1 MPSSQHRRNDVGLA
15 SLSWF
20 VEHCPHSFSPQS
32 KVVMACS
39 HNPQLIFWLISWD
52 VVKMDPLTFLL
63 ILLTCLILELT
74 DHGRAA

>member
-1 MPSSQHRRNDVGLA
+1 
-15 SLSWF
+15 
-20 VEHCPHSFSPQS
+20 
-32 KVVMACS
+32 MACS

-74 DHGRAA
+74 DYGRAA